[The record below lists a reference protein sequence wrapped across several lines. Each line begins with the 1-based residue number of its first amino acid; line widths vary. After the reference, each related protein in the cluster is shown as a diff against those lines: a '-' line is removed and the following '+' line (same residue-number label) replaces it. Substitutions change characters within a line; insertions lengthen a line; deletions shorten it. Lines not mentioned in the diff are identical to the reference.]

1 MTASHLDLRDRSALL
16 ARLRAETFDVV
27 VIGAG
32 ITGAGI
38 ARDAAMRGLRVALV
52 EAADFAS
59 GTSSRSTKLVHG
71 GLRYLAQGDVGLVR
85 EAASERA
92 HVQRIAPH
100 LAIVTPVIVG
110 ARSRLQLTKLRAGL
124 WTYEKLGGVVHD
136 EQHEV
141 WDRARLARDEPVLRN
156 SDLAGAIVYSEYIT
170 DDARLT
176 VANVRSAHAH
186 GAVVANYVPVVSHAQ
201 SLHSG
206 ECWPL

>member
-110 ARSRLQLTKLRAGL
+110 DASKRTFS
-124 WTYEKLGGVVHD
+124 LG
-136 EQHEV
+136 
-141 WDRARLARDEPVLRN
+141 
-156 SDLAGAIVYSEYIT
+156 
-170 DDARLT
+170 
-176 VANVRSAHAH
+176 
-186 GAVVANYVPVVSHAQ
+186 
-201 SLHSG
+201 
-206 ECWPL
+206 